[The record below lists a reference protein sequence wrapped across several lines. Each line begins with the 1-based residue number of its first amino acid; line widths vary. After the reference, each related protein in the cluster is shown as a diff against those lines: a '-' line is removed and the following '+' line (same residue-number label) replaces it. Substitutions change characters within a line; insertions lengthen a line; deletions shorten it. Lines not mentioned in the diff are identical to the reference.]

1 MPIFVNLY
9 LCLTTKTY
17 LYFVGMQKI
26 NINYGNYEA
35 SYLLPYVLV
44 SGLNGACS
52 FSLGSGMFFTG
63 LVDGTTLTTVP
74 VLTKNYVS
82 VFLSVKFNTN
92 DYLRNWGRQ
101 PYLLLIVGL
110 DVYLSCVRKFTG
122 QGTLLRLIGVNFV
135 TTICYIGQC
144 LDYDMYGF

>member
-1 MPIFVNLY
+1 
-9 LCLTTKTY
+9 
-17 LYFVGMQKI
+17 MQKI
-26 NINYGNYEA
+26 NINYGNYDVSYDEA